1 MFGAS
6 VTRHH
11 VILIPGFFAF
21 ADLGELRYFHGVKE
35 ALGEAFREL
44 QLDFEITE
52 IETLPTA
59 SVRYRA
65 GKVLE
70 AIASVGGREPGPI
83 HLVGHSTG
91 GLDARVA
98 VTPHASLA
106 TPVDFDAFRRVAS
119 IVTISTPHYGTPL
132 ASFFGSVMGQP
143 LLKALASSSIVG
155 LEQGRLP
162 FESLLKL
169 GGKLAKLDDWLG
181 FKRTFVDQIYDQLL
195 RDFTDDRR
203 QALIRFLTAV
213 SEDRAL
219 IVQLTPD
226 SLDLFNATT
235 AEPDGICYGSVITRA
250 ARPSL
255 LTPFRNQ
262 LDPYAQALYTVFSL
276 VWLLTSRAD
285 KRYYPK
291 LSPEQERALVLGYG
305 ELPQLSDNDGMAP
318 TLSQVW
324 GEIIHVAQADHLDVV
339 GQYGDS
345 ITPGIHADWLPSSSA
360 FDAPKFAAL
369 WRDVA
374 HFVTR
379 AARAS
384 NA

>member
-1 MFGAS
+1 

-21 ADLGELRYFHGVKE
+21 ADLGELRYFHGVSE
-35 ALGEAFREL
+35 ALAEAFQEL
-44 QLDFEITE
+44 QLDFDITE

-70 AIASVGGREPGPI
+70 AIAAVGRREPGPI

-143 LLKALASSSIVG
+143 LLKALAASSIVG
-155 LEQGRLP
+155 LEHGRLP

-181 FKRTFVDQIYDQLL
+181 FKRTLVDQVYEQLL
-195 RDFTDDRR
+195 SDFTDDRR

-213 SEDRAL
+213 SDDRAL

-250 ARPSL
+250 PRPGV

-276 VWLLTSRAD
+276 VWLVTSRAD
-285 KRYYPK
+285 GRYLPK
-291 LSPEQERALVLGYG
+291 LSPEQERALVLGCG
-305 ELPQLSDNDGMAP
+305 GLPQLSDNDGMAP

-324 GEIIHVAQADHLDVV
+324 GEVVHVAQADHLDVV
-339 GQYGDS
+339 GHYGDS
-345 ITPGIHADWLPSSSA
+345 ITPGIHADWLPSCSG
-360 FDAPKFAAL
+360 FDAPRFAAL

-374 HFVTR
+374 RFVTR
-379 AARAS
+379 AARVESA
-384 NA
+384 

>member
-1 MFGAS
+1 VA
-6 VTRHH
+6 RHH

-21 ADLGELRYFHGVKE
+21 ADLGELRYFHGVRE
-35 ALGEAFREL
+35 SLGEAFREL

-59 SVRYRA
+59 SVRFRA

-70 AIASVGGREPGPI
+70 AIAAVGGREPGPI

-155 LEQGRLP
+155 LERGRLP

-195 RDFTDDRR
+195 SDFTDDRR

-250 ARPSL
+250 ARPSI
-255 LTPFRNQ
+255 LTPFRHQ

-291 LSPEQERALVLGYG
+291 LTPEQERALVLAYG
-305 ELPQLSDNDGMAP
+305 ELPRLSDNDGMAP

-324 GEIIHVAQADHLDVV
+324 GEVIHVTQADHLDVV

-345 ITPGIHADWLPSSSA
+345 ITPGIHADWLPSSSG
-360 FDAPKFAAL
+360 FDAAKFAAL